1 MAGRGQLPQ
10 TPCSQAKQPSSTS
23 LLHGHDPVSISGSHQ
38 RRVSTRL
45 TSEQALTINTA
56 TAVSDGALTT
66 AVNGAGIKLVVVVV
80 LGGHQQAGQQPLDHT
95 GQRSTAGQGP
105 QQTHHV
111 LNAAHSPRR
120 RVPGGRAQR
129 PGRTTGRDARK
140 HTAFEHMYSIAR
152 VPTTRTPRQ
161 PPRNT
166 GTATKTQG
174 HRPPWPKVR
183 EDRTDLTHPNPP
195 KPKQTPRTSPPKP
208 ANQLG

>member
-1 MAGRGQLPQ
+1 V
-10 TPCSQAKQPSSTS
+10 S
-23 LLHGHDPVSISGSHQ
+23 LSGSHQ

-45 TSEQALTINTA
+45 AGEQGRRRITISSATLTVTTSIAA
-56 TAVSDGALTT
+56 TVA
-66 AVNGAGIKLVVVVV
+66 VVVVV
-80 LGGHQQAGQQPLDHT
+80 LGGDQQPGQQPLDHT

-111 LNAAHSPRR
+111 LSAGHSPRR
-120 RVPGGRAQR
+120 HVPGGRGQHL
-129 PGRTTGRDARK
+129 GRTTGRDTRK

-152 VPTTRTPRQ
+152 APTTRTLRQ